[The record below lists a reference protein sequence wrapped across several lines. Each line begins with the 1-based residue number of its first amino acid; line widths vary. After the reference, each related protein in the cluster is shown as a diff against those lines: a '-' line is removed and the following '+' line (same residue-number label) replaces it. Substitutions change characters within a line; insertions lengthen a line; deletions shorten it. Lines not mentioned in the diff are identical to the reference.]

1 MSDTI
6 NTKVGEIVTTTPDL
20 VNNKLNFVSKTYG
33 ETSNSISTNT
43 TCANAD
49 FDSPTLLN
57 GATGLISDEN
67 VYIDCEKEFIESDL
81 SETYRYDVFN
91 DNYLE
96 LVVNEIIDEENIE
109 TNTLNIKGKCKI
121 KFKYQYKYLQNE

>member
-1 MSDTI
+1 
-6 NTKVGEIVTTTPDL
+6 
-20 VNNKLNFVSKTYG
+20 VSKTYG

-43 TCANAD
+43 TCVNAD
-49 FDSPTLLN
+49 FDSSTLLN
-57 GATGLISDEN
+57 GATGLIADEN

-81 SETYRYDVFN
+81 SETYRYDAFN

-96 LVVNEIIDEENIE
+96 LILDEDNLNV
-109 TNTLNIKGKCKI
+109 NTLNIKGKCKI